1 MKKILATLLALAML
15 LALVP
20 AVMAEDAAA
29 EPITFTV
36 LISDPGEQPDPDNK
50 ISKLI
55 EEKLGITFEFEYVT
69 GNQDEVLGAKV
80 LNKDYAD
87 IISGGNSADILVN
100 GGAMVN
106 LLDYVSAEKTP
117 LLWDHIKNSLG
128 RILEYPDLDGDGV
141 PDMDADGNF
150 VGEPVLNIIPNY
162 GLTDGAQVINSI
174 SGPAFYIQK
183 QVLEFNGYPT
193 IKTLDEY
200 FDAIEKFIDANP
212 TDENGTPYIGFA
224 ILCDNWRHFCLINP
238 VQHLMGRPNDGEVL
252 VDPKGP
258 DYHTETFI
266 DKPYAKAYYKKLN
279 EEFNK
284 GLIERDTFTDGYEAN
299 YIPKVSS
306 GIVLGMFDQAWD
318 FGDATRALNEAKAY
332 NKTYVGL
339 GLTYTAEDLE
349 GVALPTEDWT
359 IEEHYVNAGVPNI
372 RRGFGISVTCPYPEK
387 VIAMWEEFMKPE
399 WQLIFN
405 WGFVDEDYIIN
416 EEGRL
421 DRTQEQI
428 DNANNSSWQLQNTAA
443 AIFGN
448 SPKRQGTILEDIV
461 LEDGRVVKA
470 GNMWEPGNQPEIVF
484 GQMNEYDK
492 NFLAQYNF
500 QKFADFVN
508 PPLELAPWG
517 EAWELDYTPVKTA
530 NTKFEEIQD
539 AMLPAAIMAA
549 PEEFDA
555 AWDAFVNEISPY
567 AKEFGDYMQQAVI
580 VQAAKYFAAQED

>member
-1 MKKILATLLALAML
+1 MKTKILFWMLSATCLLLSAC
-15 LALVP
+15 
-20 AVMAEDAAA
+20 
-29 EPITFTV
+29 
-36 LISDPGEQPDPDNK
+36 S
-50 ISKLI
+50 S
-55 EEKLGITFEFEYVT
+55 EKGKNER
-69 GNQDEVLGAKV
+69 GSQAK
-80 LNKDYAD
+80 Y
-87 IISGGNSADILVN
+87 
-100 GGAMVN
+100 
-106 LLDYVSAEKTP
+106 
-117 LLWDHIKNSLG
+117 
-128 RILEYPDLDGDGV
+128 
-141 PDMDADGNF
+141 
-150 VGEPVLNIIPNY
+150 
-162 GLTDGAQVINSI
+162 
-174 SGPAFYIQK
+174 
-183 QVLEFNGYPT
+183 
-193 IKTLDEY
+193 KTLTTERSDQMLKSTYSARLTGRQIVEVRPQVSGNITRICINEGQQVTKGQTL
-200 FDAIEKFIDANP
+200 FVIDQV
-212 TDENGTPYIGFA
+212 PYQA
-224 ILCDNWRHFCLINP
+224 AL
-238 VQHLMGRPNDGEVL
+238 EV
-252 VDPKGP
+252 
-258 DYHTETFI
+258 
-266 DKPYAKAYYKKLN
+266 AKASVATAQAKL
-279 EEFNK
+279 ETARME
-284 GLIERDTFTDGYEAN
+284 YESSQTLREGQV
-299 YIPKVSS
+299 VSDYTVQTS
-306 GIVLGMFDQAWD
+306 LN
-318 FGDATRALNEAKAY
+318 ALNEAKAY

-359 IEEHYVNAGVPNI
+359 IEEHSVNAGVPNI
-372 RRGFGISVTCPYPEK
+372 RRGFGISVTCPSPEK

-416 EEGRL
+416 EDGRL